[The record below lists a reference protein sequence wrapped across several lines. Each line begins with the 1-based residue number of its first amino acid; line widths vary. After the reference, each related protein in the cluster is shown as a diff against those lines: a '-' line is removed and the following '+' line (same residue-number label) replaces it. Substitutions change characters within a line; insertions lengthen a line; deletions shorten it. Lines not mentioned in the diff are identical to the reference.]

1 MFIKSSLS
9 RFAAEY
15 AILISSLWATFWQ
28 LLHFARIGYV
38 SFTTKDLYQEV
49 ICAVKMMFDGRKA
62 IITNND
68 NNRRVLQ
75 TPNNMVQQ
83 NLNSHLSCKQSVQF
97 HLVLSYCILYIS
109 PQSNLISYGVKIF
122 FHVVRLEK

>member
-1 MFIKSSLS
+1 M
-9 RFAAEY
+9 
-15 AILISSLWATFWQ
+15 ISSLWATFWQ

-83 NLNSHLSCKQSVQF
+83 NLNSHLSCKQSIHF
-97 HLVLSYCILYIS
+97 HLGLSYCILYINIYTR
-109 PQSNLISYGVKIF
+109 NLIAYGVKIF
-122 FHVVRLEK
+122 FHMFRLEKKFYG